1 MPVLR
6 RGRVTRPVYI
16 ERGVQMTKE
25 EKYLKWLE
33 NALVKEENIKID
45 KVILFGSYAKGTNR
59 EDSDIDLAIV
69 SSDFSEETCIAT
81 MELLLSKANALEA
94 DIQTIPFTIEEYNN
108 LKGIIEEVLK
118 TGIELKV
125 A

>member
-1 MPVLR
+1 
-6 RGRVTRPVYI
+6 
-16 ERGVQMTKE
+16 MTKE